1 MPVRI
6 ITDSSSGLPQDV
18 IEELGITV
26 LDLHILRGE
35 SEVSTSGLTALELA
49 AAYARQLERGSDDGV
64 VALHLSKELS
74 ATWSAAVAASGVF
87 DGLVRVIDTG
97 TVGMAVGAA
106 AMAAARIAL
115 DGASL
120 DECEALARDTL
131 TRSDTWLYLHRV
143 DELRKSGRISAAT
156 AVVSAALATKPMM
169 KLHNGKIELAV
180 KTRTQSK
187 AFAKLSS
194 VIVERCADHPAFVAI
209 QHADAEEAA
218 HSLAEQL
225 RLALP
230 SGSSF
235 MITTLDR
242 SVAVHC
248 GAGALGISVVFSE
261 NSALAE
267 DTDNFEP
274 NKH

>member
-49 AAYARQLERGSDDGV
+49 AAYARQLERGGDDGV

-87 DGLVRVIDTG
+87 DGLVRLIDTG

-120 DECEALARDTL
+120 DDCEALARDTL

-156 AVVSAALATKPMM
+156 AVVSAALATKPIM

-242 SVAVHC
+242 SVTVHC

-261 NSALAE
+261 YSSPEE
-267 DTDNFEP
+267 DTDDPEP
-274 NKH
+274 NKN